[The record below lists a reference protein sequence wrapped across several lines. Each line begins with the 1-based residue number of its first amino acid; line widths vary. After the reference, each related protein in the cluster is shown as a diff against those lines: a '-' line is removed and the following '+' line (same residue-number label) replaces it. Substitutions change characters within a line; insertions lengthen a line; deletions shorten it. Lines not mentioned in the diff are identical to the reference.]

1 MLAFF
6 VILCY
11 NMFVGL
17 SVCLGGVFMYVECYK
32 NNGKPY
38 LRLVKSVRVTNKD
51 GYKVAQKRPV
61 FNIGPL
67 SRYDDGQP
75 DYVERLK
82 KSFKAGNPLIPS
94 LLPYCTEER
103 QVEKYQF
110 TIQEGSPD
118 CFGDPKLFGHVLLER
133 LLEELGLNAFFSSY
147 KGFTKLQYDVYG
159 FAKLLIFGRIL
170 NPASKSATI
179 RQNEDY
185 YEPILKNHN
194 PDNVFDTLNF
204 IHDNKD
210 KIIRRINTNL
220 VKKAGRAP
228 EVIYYD
234 VTNFY
239 YEISDPDEDMVDE
252 DGNILVR
259 GTRKMGVCKE
269 ERHLPI
275 VQMGLFMDDE
285 GIPIAIETFPGNT
298 LDHLTLRPALKK
310 NIDGLDFARFILIA
324 DRGICNYMNLLHIL
338 DAGNGYIISKSLLKS
353 AEKEQAWA
361 YDDNGYIEVSKDFK
375 YKSRIVKRTVKDE
388 NKNTRIVEEKVVV
401 HWSRKFQQ
409 RAEKENKNFL
419 DFLEKLE
426 TNPSNFRITALQ
438 AKSLRRFLRKEC
450 VDTKT
455 GEVLDSSSIRP
466 LIDFDK
472 VKEYRKS
479 LGYYQIVS
487 SELTLDAR
495 EIIEK
500 YHGLTQIEDQFRV
513 MKGNLD
519 TRPLYVRTPEH
530 IEAHLL
536 ICMISLILLRLIQ
549 RKVRELPE
557 FRSEEDVFWSIGM
570 SAERIQ
576 KALKKWEVDMLPGD
590 LYRFNHINDP
600 DLAAILRAFEIKIP
614 AKLYRRAELK
624 SIKTGTRIFM

>member
-1 MLAFF
+1 MHFLLHYDNIVLLARTY
-6 VILCY
+6 VSEGRY
-11 NMFVGL
+11 SMFVER
-17 SVCLGGVFMYVECYK
+17 VK
-32 NNGKPY
+32 NNGTDY
-38 LRLVKSVRVTNKD
+38 LRLVEGVRVTNKA
-51 GYKVAQKRPV
+51 GYRTSQKKVIL
-61 FNIGPL
+61 NIGPL
-67 SRYDDGQP
+67 SRYDDGKP
-75 DYVERLK
+75 NYVERLK
-82 KSFKAGNPLIPS
+82 ESFKAGNPLIS
-94 LLPYCTEER
+94 ELLPYCSEKR
-103 QVEKYQF
+103 PVAKYQF

-118 CFGDPKLFGHVLLER
+118 CFGDPKLFGHILLER
-133 LLEELGLNAFFSSY
+133 LLEELGLNTFFSSY

-170 NPASKSATI
+170 NPASKSATV

-185 YEPILKNHN
+185 YEPILKDFNK
-194 PDNVFDTLNF
+194 DNVFDTLDF
-204 IHDNKD
+204 IHSNKD

-239 YEISDPDEDMVDE
+239 YEICDPDEDTLDE
-252 DGNILVR
+252 EGNILVR

-269 ERHLPI
+269 ERRLPI
-275 VQMGLFMDDE
+275 VQMGLFMDDQ

-298 LDHLTLRPALKK
+298 LDHLTLRPALKR

-338 DAGNGYIISKSLLKS
+338 DAGNGYIVSKSLLKS
-353 AEKEQAWA
+353 TKKEQTWA
-361 YDDNGYIEVSKDFK
+361 YDDEGYIKVSEDFK

-388 NKNTRIVEEKVVV
+388 NQNARVIEEKVVV

-409 RAEKENKNFL
+409 RAEKENKSFL

-426 TNPSNFRITALQ
+426 NNPANFRITALQ
-438 AKSLRRFLRKEC
+438 ARSLRKFLRKEC

-455 GEVLDSSSIRP
+455 GEVLDSSSIKA

-472 VKEYRKS
+472 VREYKKS

-513 MKGNLD
+513 MKGDLD
-519 TRPLYVRTPEH
+519 TRPLYVHTPEH

-549 RKVRELPE
+549 RRVRELPE
-557 FRSEEDVFWSIGM
+557 FKPAEELFWSIGM
-570 SAERIQ
+570 SADRIQ
-576 KALKKWEVDMLPGD
+576 KALKKWEVDALPGD

-600 DLAAILRAFEIKIP
+600 DLAAILRAFDIKIP

-624 SIKTGTRIFM
+624 AIKTGIQNFM